1 MRHRMV
7 RESGGGYQKRN
18 TGSPGAAPAP
28 DRPVREDRFAGGP
41 AGRAPD
47 RPAGRSADQPG
58 DQPADRFAV
67 QEEFSRRTLAA
78 ADFPVYGVAGGTPV
92 DRTPV
97 DRTPADGTPADGT
110 PVDGTSTGEALAAFE
125 TSGGEL
131 CWVEVQ
137 CGDWRSA
144 AGPYVTVRTYRPGA
158 DRGEQLPELEDLVE
172 DERDRVYEQLGVD
185 EGDGPG
191 RVRALRAWI
200 TVDGEPCAVEVHEDR
215 PVPEPGAPG
224 AAGPEPVWAGRL
236 RVGGLTVTVCGRGV
250 APGALELR
258 SIGDFERCLRGRTE
272 LLRDLAAR
280 RARHVPVEEREL
292 PPAVGMEAHRALI
305 EQSVAESAAIEAQVR
320 VGRTPRLPRG
330 LRGEVGAVRWEAAVR
345 QQMRLATETREEA
358 VAAVTSMVNH
368 LNRLSQQTH
377 WLVGTAEGEAAVE
390 EVIRYTVFASEVA
403 SLPAQRAWAQLWRE
417 RPGGG
422 GAGVWEEQRLA
433 EQLWLSAWEQWRA
446 ARR

>member
-1 MRHRMV
+1 MRHRMM
-7 RESGGGYQKRN
+7 RESGGRHQKRN
-18 TGSPGAAPAP
+18 GGPSGSAPAP
-28 DRPVREDRFAGGP
+28 DRPVREDRFAG
-41 AGRAPD
+41 
-47 RPAGRSADQPG
+47 RPAERTADRLADRVPDQAADQAAE
-58 DQPADRFAV
+58 QAADPFAD

-78 ADFPVYGVAGGTPV
+78 ADFPVYGVAACPAPASGSGGG
-92 DRTPV
+92 
-97 DRTPADGTPADGT
+97 AAIGQ
-110 PVDGTSTGEALAAFE
+110 ALAAFE

-131 CWVEVQ
+131 RWVEVQ

-144 AGPYVTVRTYRPGA
+144 AGPYVTVRTCRPGA
-158 DRGEQLPELEDLVE
+158 DRYEQLPELEDLVE

-191 RVRALRAWI
+191 RVRALRVWI
-200 TVDGEPCAVEVHEDR
+200 TVDGEPCAMEVHEDR
-215 PVPEPGAPG
+215 PVPEPGAP
-224 AAGPEPVWAGRL
+224 AVAGPEPVWAGRL

-250 APGALELR
+250 APGALELG

-292 PPAVGMEAHRALI
+292 PPVVGMEAHRALI
-305 EQSVAESAAIEAQVR
+305 AQSVAESAAIEAQVR

-330 LRGEVGAVRWEAAVR
+330 LRGDVGAVRWETAVR
-345 QQMRLATETREEA
+345 QQMRLATESREEA
-358 VAAVTSMVNH
+358 AAAVASMVNH

-377 WLVGTAEGEAAVE
+377 WLVGTADGEAAVE